1 MRRYSLLAIS
11 LTGLATTAFLFW
23 HLSPASAADDVKSI
37 EIVKNADG
45 KFVFS
50 DPNAKITAGQSVKWV
65 AKDADVPHQLVPDTE
80 DDALT
85 DTSTFDSS
93 TTPTQKFKAAGTI
106 HYHCVIH
113 LKSMKGTIRVTAAAE
128 APAEPEKPPAKA
140 PPKPSYDPY

>member
-1 MRRYSLLAIS
+1 M
-11 LTGLATTAFLFW
+11 
-23 HLSPASAADDVKSI
+23 
-37 EIVKNADG
+37 
-45 KFVFS
+45 
-50 DPNAKITAGQSVKWV
+50 